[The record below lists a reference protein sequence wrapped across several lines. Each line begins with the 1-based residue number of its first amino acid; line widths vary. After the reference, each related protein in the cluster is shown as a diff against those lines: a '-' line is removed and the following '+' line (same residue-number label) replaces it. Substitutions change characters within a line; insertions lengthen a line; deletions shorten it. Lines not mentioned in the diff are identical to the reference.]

1 MLDAAQSSSLKGLRD
16 RCREVRAAAVDD
28 VEAARRLFTTR
39 RVHTWVDA
47 HDGAYRADVRLHPS
61 AGARLHAALEHK
73 TDEIFTAA
81 RHAGRREP
89 RAAYAADALV
99 ALVCDG
105 PSKPIDVKLTVDH
118 TAVVRGHLEPGERCE
133 LDGLGTVPVTVARA
147 LLDDARISVLV
158 RDGTEITT
166 VTSPKRTIPA
176 SLRRTLEAKYPVCGN
191 LGCDNDKFLQI
202 DHIVP
207 IADGGPTTID
217 NTWRLCSHDHDLKT
231 YCGWIVVGRG
241 RRAAAGATSP
251 TRRPTSRPTSRHDLS
266 RTRRRAPR
274 DRRARPRR
282 RSSIPSSPA
291 CP

>member
-1 MLDAAQSSSLKGLRD
+1 M
-16 RCREVRAAAVDD
+16 
-28 VEAARRLFTTR
+28 
-39 RVHTWVDA
+39 
-47 HDGAYRADVRLHPS
+47 
-61 AGARLHAALEHK
+61 
-73 TDEIFTAA
+73 
-81 RHAGRREP
+81 
-89 RAAYAADALV
+89 
-99 ALVCDG
+99 
-105 PSKPIDVKLTVDH
+105 KLTVDH
-118 TAVVRGHLEPGERCE
+118 AAVVRGHLEPGERCE

-231 YCGWIVVGRG
+231 YCGWIVVGEG
-241 RRAAAGATSP
+241 DERRLVPPPPPGGTRSP
-251 TRRPTSRPTSRHDLS
+251 DQPP
-266 RTRRRAPR
+266 
-274 DRRARPRR
+274 
-282 RSSIPSSPA
+282 
-291 CP
+291 